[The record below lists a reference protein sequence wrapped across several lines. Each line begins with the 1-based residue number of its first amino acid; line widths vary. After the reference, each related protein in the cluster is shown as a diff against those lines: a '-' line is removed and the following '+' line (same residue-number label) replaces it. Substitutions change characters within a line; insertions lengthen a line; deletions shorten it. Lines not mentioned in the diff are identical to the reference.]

1 MRRLLNNLDF
11 HKESYRQITLFKQDR
26 SGLVRTDLIRS
37 GQVETDR
44 DKLVQVRTCKFKTG
58 WNRSGLDNTG

>member
-26 SGLVRTDLIRS
+26 SGLVRTDPIRS
-37 GQVETDR
+37 GQIGTN
-44 DKLVQVRTCKFKTG
+44 
-58 WNRSGLDNTG
+58 WYRSGHESSRQVGTGQD